1 MIYSLNLIWDN
12 SAKHWSKWEANK
24 NNVPTIM
31 WIEGSSYFLNQIYI
45 SDILNP
51 YLYWISI
58 KILSVIRCN
67 LNASLFILEIFAN
80 VQMCHSTYE
89 KNKESVFYWVFPNF
103 IVHWF
108 FLKLCHWI
116 LDISSILCN
125 IMKNISLAVDVI
137 FLLLCL
143 VWVVVPCPVKVKV
156 KYDGILMR
164 TRSDQVT
171 AKYQLHLLLKSSPIV
186 KY

>member
-1 MIYSLNLIWDN
+1 MLGCSATILEFYFFNMNFFEQHFLIYSLNIIWDN
-12 SAKHWSKWEANK
+12 SAKHWSKCEANK
-24 NNVPTIM
+24 NDVPTITR
-31 WIEGSSYFLNQIYI
+31 IGGSTYFLNQIYI

-89 KNKESVFYWVFPNF
+89 KNKESVFYWDFPNF

-125 IMKNISLAVDVI
+125 ILK
-137 FLLLCL
+137 
-143 VWVVVPCPVKVKV
+143 
-156 KYDGILMR
+156 KY
-164 TRSDQVT
+164 
-171 AKYQLHLLLKSSPIV
+171 P
-186 KY
+186 